1 MKAWHFSSVSEPLRL
16 VELDDPAPGPDDIV
30 VDVRASGLCHS
41 DIGFMDGT
49 ITNLLG
55 HIPIVLGHEIV
66 GTVSAVGS
74 GVTDFATGDS
84 VGIPATTD
92 GPGTA
97 MDGGY
102 AEKVKVPARL
112 PIKLPDGL
120 SFTEAAPV
128 TCSGRTAYRAV
139 HTAGQ
144 IEPGMKVGVIGFGG
158 LGYFGVQIAKAAG
171 TSVYVAE
178 LNESSW
184 DNARSLGVED
194 CSTDIRDFE
203 AVGLDLIV
211 DFAGADG
218 TLASAVEAV
227 RHSGTIVEVGLGV
240 ETSSV
245 SIQNITMKELRIVG
259 TSNGTKDEASAVLD
273 LVAQGTVRPKVEV
286 IALEDIPEG
295 LERVKRGN
303 VDGRLVVGYS

>member
-1 MKAWHFSSVSEPLRL
+1 MRAWHFSSVGEPLQL

-49 ITNLLG
+49 ITSLLG

-66 GTVSAVGS
+66 GAVSAVGS
-74 GVTDFATGDS
+74 GVTDFAIGDR

-120 SFTEAAPV
+120 SFTEAAPA

-171 TSVYVAE
+171 TSAYVAE
-178 LNESSW
+178 LNQSSW
-184 DNARSLGVED
+184 DKARSLGVED

-203 AVGLDLIV
+203 SVGLDLIV

-218 TLASAVEAV
+218 TLASAVDAV
-227 RHSGTIVEVGLGV
+227 RHGGTIVEVGLGV
-240 ETSSV
+240 ETSHV
-245 SIQNITMKELRIVG
+245 SIQNITMKEVRIVG

-273 LVAQGTVRPKVEV
+273 LMAQGTVRPKVEV

-295 LERVKRGN
+295 LERLKRGN
-303 VDGRLVVGYS
+303 VDGRLVVGLS